1 MRNAD
6 RAGRESAGWEPIARA
21 DKAAAAR
28 AQPDWVAEPLAL
40 GTGTLAEEGPEPKVA
55 PGAAPPPAGQCARS
69 AARAEGLTCDPAGV
83 AEGRG
88 RALGAAAP
96 RARSEAGR
104 SCPRPQRL
112 LFGADRCAALIGR
125 APMAAAIGA
134 SIY

>member
-69 AARAEGLTCDPAGV
+69 AARAEGLTCDP
-83 AEGRG
+83 
-88 RALGAAAP
+88 RALRRGGAEPLGPPPPAPAPRPGAAA
-96 RARSEAGR
+96 
-104 SCPRPQRL
+104 
-112 LFGADRCAALIGR
+112 R
-125 APMAAAIGA
+125 APSAFCSAQIDVPR
-134 SIY
+134 